1 MTYKAGIKQK
11 LSLIFFLFFLIF
23 TGTVGVLLFNV
34 QSMVQTTEY
43 IVTNNNKIDK
53 LADALLSSLF
63 DMETN
68 HKKLI
73 ILKKPRYSEYFSQ
86 AKNDFETALT
96 NVVELAKTD
105 GSGETWHDLEFSYY
119 RHREGL
125 WSTGVVPEIGKL
137 WISDKVV
144 SIWQNNINLA
154 KTQNQEEIESALH
167 ELNVKSLISVRN
179 GLYGFCL
186 SVIVGLFGLWYLS
199 RSIFSPLKTL
209 TTGLRRISQNKLHK
223 PITLRGG
230 HEFNELATAYN
241 EMSHQLTEEDN
252 IRNEFIATL
261 SHEIR
266 TPLSSIRESVNMIVE
281 EVFGPVNSN
290 QSKFLKIASVEIQ
303 RINKL
308 LNYLLN
314 VSVLESGVRKKTA
327 SKVKPANLV
336 HHSTEMF
343 ASFAQKKSVSL
354 KVYTPE
360 KSPYLYGVREE
371 LQQVFINIIGN
382 AIKFSP
388 EGKTVFVT
396 WEIKTEGFILF
407 HVTDLGPG
415 INDQEISL
423 VFTRYYR
430 AKAVR
435 GHLDGVGLGLAISK
449 KIVTSY
455 GGEINVKNNQ
465 TGGCTFSFTLPS
477 CK

>member
-1 MTYKAGIKQK
+1 MAIINGIKQK

-23 TGTVGVLLFNV
+23 SGTVAVLLHNV
-34 QSMVQTTEY
+34 QSMVQTTEH
-43 IVTNNNKIDK
+43 IVATNNKIDK
-53 LADALLSSLF
+53 LTEILLKSLF
-63 DMETN
+63 DMESN

-73 ILKKPRYSEYFSQ
+73 ILEKDRYSEYFAE
-86 AKNDFETALT
+86 AKDDFETALT
-96 NVVELAKTD
+96 NVVSLSTMD
-105 GSGETWHDLEFSYY
+105 GSGKIWHDLEFSYY

-125 WSTGVVPEIGKL
+125 WSEGDIPEIGLK
-137 WISDKVV
+137 WISDQVV
-144 SIWQNNINLA
+144 SIWQNNITLA
-154 KTQNQEEIESALH
+154 KNKNQSEIEAALH
-167 ELNVKSLISVRN
+167 DLNSKSLISTRN

-186 SVIVGLFGLWYLS
+186 SIGVGLFAIWYLS
-199 RSIFSPLKTL
+199 RSIFSPLKKL
-209 TTGLRRISQNKLHK
+209 TTGLRRISQSKSHK

-230 HEFNELATAYN
+230 DEFNELATAYN
-241 EMSHQLTEEDN
+241 EMSHQLTEEEN

-308 LNYLLN
+308 LNHLLN
-314 VSVLESGVRKKTA
+314 VSVLESGIRKKTA
-327 SKVKPANLV
+327 SKVKPEKLV

-343 ASFAQKKSVSL
+343 SSFAEKKSIVL
-354 KVYTPE
+354 KVNPHPN
-360 KSPYLYGVREE
+360 SPYIYGVREE
-371 LQQVFINIIGN
+371 LQQVFINIVGN

-388 EGKTVFVT
+388 EGETVFIS
-396 WEIKTEGFILF
+396 WEMKSDSYILF
-407 HVTDLGPG
+407 HITDSGAG
-415 INDQEISL
+415 INEKELSL
-423 VFTRYYR
+423 IFTRYYR
-430 AKAVR
+430 AKEVR

-455 GGEINVKNNQ
+455 GGKISVKNNKA
-465 TGGCTFSFTLPS
+465 GGCTFSFSLPS

>member
-1 MTYKAGIKQK
+1 MAIKNGIKQK

-23 TGTVGVLLFNV
+23 TGTVGVLLNNV
-34 QSMVQTTEY
+34 QSMVQTTEH
-43 IVTNNNKIDK
+43 IVTTNNKIDK
-53 LADALLSSLF
+53 LAEALLSSLF
-63 DMETN
+63 EMEAN

-73 ILKKPRYSEYFSQ
+73 ILKKNRYSEYFGQ

-96 NVVELAKTD
+96 DVVSLSTRD
-105 GSGETWHDLEFSYY
+105 GSGNIWHDLEFSYY

-125 WSTGVVPEIGKL
+125 WSSGDVPEIGL
-137 WISDKVV
+137 EWISDRVV

-154 KTQNQEEIESALH
+154 KNKNQQEIEASLH
-167 ELNVKSLISVRN
+167 ELNSKSLVSARN

-186 SVIVGLFGLWYLS
+186 SIAVGLFGLWYLS
-199 RSIFSPLKTL
+199 RSIFSPLKKL
-209 TTGLRRISQNKLHK
+209 TIGLRRISQSKSHK

-230 HEFNELATAYN
+230 DEFNELATAYN
-241 EMSHQLTEEDN
+241 EMSHQLTEEEN

-308 LNYLLN
+308 LNHLLN
-314 VSVLESGVRKKTA
+314 VSVLESGIRKKNA
-327 SKVKPANLV
+327 SKVKPDKLV
-336 HHSTEMF
+336 RHSTEMF
-343 ASFAQKKSVSL
+343 ASFAEKKSITL
-354 KVYTPE
+354 KVNPPE
-360 KSPYLYGVREE
+360 KSPYLFGVSEE
-371 LQQVFINIIGN
+371 LQQVFINIVGN

-388 EGKTVFVT
+388 EGKTVFIS
-396 WEIKTEGFILF
+396 WEMKSDNFIVF
-407 HVTDLGPG
+407 HVRDLGPG
-415 INDQEISL
+415 INEKELSL

-430 AKAVR
+430 AKDVR

-455 GGEINVKNNQ
+455 GGKINVKNNEV
-465 TGGCTFSFTLPS
+465 GGCTFSFSLPS